1 MEWVARNAKL
11 TEKTKVGHVNFV
23 GNQAGSRQ
31 TVAYGN
37 SKERTGTALWDPPSA

>member
-1 MEWVARNAKL
+1 MEWVAGYAKL

-23 GNQAGSRQ
+23 GNKADSRQ

-37 SKERTGTALWDPPSA
+37 SKERKGTALWDPPSV